1 MVAAT
6 SMEAME
12 DMEPTVGG
20 DTAWTTAMED
30 MMVRRGAESVRL
42 NTLRATVS
50 GYGSYGGGW
59 GGAGGAG
66 GKMRGGTR
74 GGGGGRGRGGRG
86 GRPY

>member
-1 MVAAT
+1 
-6 SMEAME
+6 MEATG
-12 DMEPTVGG
+12 PTVEEG
-20 DTAWTTAMED
+20 TAWTTATED
-30 MMVRRGAESVRL
+30 MMVRRGLSRML
-42 NTLRATVS
+42 NTLRVNVS

-74 GGGGGRGRGGRG
+74 GGGGGGRGRGGRG

>member
-1 MVAAT
+1 
-6 SMEAME
+6 ME
-12 DMEPTVGG
+12 DME
-20 DTAWTTAMED
+20 DTELMVEVDMAWIMAMEV
-30 MMVRRGAESVRL
+30 MKVQRVFVLEAIIYKL
-42 NTLRATVS
+42 PVS